1 MLSWKLLKRDWKG
14 GQLSLIAFSLILAVA
29 VVTSIAMVA
38 DRVEKALNRETSSFL
53 AADLVVNSS
62 KVFSAS
68 YLQQAKEKN
77 LQTAK
82 ILQFSSMLFNGDES
96 NLASVKAVENA
107 YPLRG
112 KLTVS
117 DVAFTADESDWEK
130 TTDTP
135 KPGEVWVGE
144 RLMPLLN
151 IKLGDEV
158 EIGQAKLKATKIIV
172 SEPDGAIGFSA
183 FGARVLMNM
192 ADIESSKVI
201 QPGSRVQY
209 KLLLAGE
216 ERDINEFSQWV
227 KAQESPHERIITPRD
242 SQENLQSTLDK
253 GRQFLLLAGS
263 VGVMLAAIA
272 LALASNRYAQRH
284 INQVALLKS
293 WGQSARQVRRL
304 YVLQCSILAFI
315 ATLIGLAI
323 GWVIHEV
330 LMRSVSELLPQG
342 IPKAGYKPLL
352 TAFVTGISCL
362 LGFALPALWHLPTV
376 SPLRVL
382 RRDVDVSLASYSTRF
397 LIGFSIIFLLVVW
410 YSESLSLAIYFLG
423 GLLTVSLVTGLFGY
437 FILAL
442 GKSVAHWAGSSW
454 KLALANLW
462 RRRSQTLLQM
472 VAFSSTILLL
482 LVMLTV
488 RTSLIDD
495 WTAKMPDDAPNHFVV
510 NVAPYEVD
518 PVDALLK
525 KESFESQS
533 WYSLVRARL
542 TQINGVNLTEE
553 QQRNSESVRRE
564 VNLSTSDELPL
575 DNKIVEGKWWNE
587 LNGSAIEK
595 GVSIEEE
602 VARDLNLQ
610 LGDSVTFSVGG
621 QNLLSK
627 ITSIRSLK
635 WENMQ
640 PNFYFLFPKGVLN
653 NYPNMSITSVYIPR
667 QKKTVVNDV
676 LKLYPTIAV
685 IDLDEIINTIK
696 KIIDKVTLG
705 LELILLL
712 VLVCG
717 SVVMFAAISSSF
729 DERQQES
736 AILRT
741 LGSSRNTILSVLG
754 IEFFLLGLLS
764 GLIAAIGAEA
774 VIYLLQT
781 YMFRIPHEFHPNIWL
796 LGPIGGALLIGLLG
810 LWRSREIVTVPP
822 LQSLRALN

>member
-1 MLSWKLLKRDWKG
+1 MMLSWKLLKRDWKG

-29 VVTSIAMVA
+29 VVTSIALVA

-62 KVFSAS
+62 KEFKAT
-68 YLQQAKEKN
+68 YLQQAKAKD

-82 ILQFSSMLFNGDES
+82 ILEFSSMLFNGEES
-96 NLASVKAVENA
+96 NLASVKAVEA
-107 YPLRG
+107 SYPLRG

-117 DVAFTADESDWEK
+117 NVAFTADENDWEK

-135 KPGEVWVGE
+135 NPGEVWIGE
-144 RLMPLLN
+144 RLIPLLN
-151 IKLGDEV
+151 ITLGDEV
-158 EIGQAKLKATKIIV
+158 EIGQVKLKATKIV
-172 SEPDGAIGFSA
+172 VAEPDGATGFSA
-183 FGARVLMNM
+183 FGARVLMNL
-192 ADIESSKVI
+192 ADIERSQVI
-201 QPGSRVQY
+201 QPGSRVRY

-216 ERDINEFSQWV
+216 NRNIEDFSQWV
-227 KAQESPHERIITPRD
+227 KTQESPHESLVTPRD
-242 SQENLQSTLDK
+242 SQENLQNTLDK

-304 YVLQCSILAFI
+304 YIFQCTWLALI
-315 ATLIGLAI
+315 ATLLGLAI
-323 GWVIHEV
+323 GWVIHEI
-330 LMRSVSELLPQG
+330 LLRSISDLLPQG
-342 IPKAGYKPLL
+342 IPKAGFKPLL
-352 TAFVTGISCL
+352 TAFFTGISCL
-362 LGFALPALWHLPTV
+362 LGFALPALWNLPTV

-423 GLLTVSLVTGLFGY
+423 GLLMVSVVTGLCGY
-437 FILAL
+437 FLLAI
-442 GKSVAHWAGSSW
+442 GKRVAH
-454 KLALANLW
+454 
-462 RRRSQTLLQM
+462 
-472 VAFSSTILLL
+472 TILLL

-488 RTSLIDD
+488 RTSLLDD
-495 WTAKMPDDAPNHFVV
+495 WSAKMPADAPNHFVV
-510 NVAPYEVD
+510 NVANYEVD
-518 PVDALLK
+518 PVNTLLK
-525 KESFESQS
+525 KERFEPQA

-542 TQINGVNLTEE
+542 TQINSIDLTEE
-553 QQRNSESVRRE
+553 QQKNSESVRRE
-564 VNLSTSDELPL
+564 VNLSASDELPL
-575 DNKIVEGKWWNE
+575 DNKIVQGQWWDE
-587 LNGSAIEK
+587 LSGNAIEK
-595 GVSIEEE
+595 GVSVEEE
-602 VARDLNLQ
+602 VARDLGLK
-610 LGDSVTFSVGG
+610 LGDQVTFSVGG
-621 QNLLSK
+621 QSLQTVV
-627 ITSIRSLK
+627 TSTRSLK

-640 PNFYFLFPKGVLN
+640 PNFYFLFPSGVLDQ
-653 NYPNMSITSVYIPR
+653 YPNMSITSVYIPR

-741 LGSSRNTILSVLG
+741 LGSSRKTILSVLG
-754 IEFFLLGLLS
+754 IEFVLLGLLS

-781 YMFRIPHEFHPNIWL
+781 YMFRIPHEFHANIWI
-796 LGPIGGALLIGLLG
+796 LGPMGGALLIGSLG
-810 LWRSREIVTVPP
+810 LWRSKAIVTVPP
-822 LQSLRALN
+822 LQSLRSLN